1 MIMEEVKY
9 PAEVPPGT
17 MLEVRSC
24 RGFEELDACIRLQLA
39 TWGYDEMD
47 VVPRR
52 MFIVAQRV
60 GGQVLGAFTADNTLI
75 GFAMA
80 LPGIHAGA
88 PYLHSH
94 MLAVEPQF
102 RNTGVGRRL
111 KLAQREDALKR
122 GIRRM
127 EWTFDPLEI
136 KNTFF
141 NIEKL
146 GAITRS
152 YTPNFYGV
160 SSARIQGGRPT
171 DRLHAEWWLENERVT
186 EAVAGRR
193 APRGEIEM
201 RIELPHQVMQWK
213 ESAEGAEQAM
223 ALQRTNQ
230 AQFAEAFARGLA
242 VTGFSRDQQG
252 NGWFELSQWALPDQ
266 PRALS
271 DEPQAQSDQPQ
282 ALPERLP
289 ASSTASE

>member
-1 MIMEEVKY
+1 MITEESKHLKVTA
-9 PAEVPPGT
+9 PET
-17 MLEVRSC
+17 QLEVRSC
-24 RGFEELDACIRLQLA
+24 QGFEELDACVALQIA

-47 VVPRR
+47 VIPRR
-52 MFIVAQRV
+52 MFTVAQRI
-60 GGQVLGAFTADNTLI
+60 GGQVMGAFATDDTLA

-80 LPGIHAGA
+80 IPGIRDGA

-94 MLAVEPQF
+94 MLAVRPEF
-102 RNTGVGRRL
+102 RNAGVGRRL

-136 KNTFF
+136 KNAFF

-160 SSARIQGGRPT
+160 SSARIQGSRPT
-171 DRLHAEWWLENERVT
+171 DRLHAEWWLDSERVT
-186 EAVAGRR
+186 EAIAGRR
-193 APRGEIEM
+193 APRGEVEM

-213 ESAEGAEQAM
+213 ESAAGAAQAT
-223 ALQRTNQ
+223 ALQKANQ

-242 VTGFSRDQQG
+242 VTGFSRDAEG
-252 NGWFELSQWALPDQ
+252 NGWFELSRWTAPGW
-266 PRALS
+266 
-271 DEPQAQSDQPQ
+271 PQAPPNRPQ
-282 ALPERLP
+282 AGPDRQPGP
-289 ASSTASE
+289 AASE

>member
-1 MIMEEVKY
+1 
-9 PAEVPPGT
+9 
-17 MLEVRSC
+17 
-24 RGFEELDACIRLQLA
+24 
-39 TWGYDEMD
+39 
-47 VVPRR
+47 
-52 MFIVAQRV
+52 
-60 GGQVLGAFTADNTLI
+60 
-75 GFAMA
+75 
-80 LPGIHAGA
+80 
-88 PYLHSH
+88 
-94 MLAVEPQF
+94 
-102 RNTGVGRRL
+102 
-111 KLAQREDALKR
+111 
-122 GIRRM
+122 M

-136 KNTFF
+136 KNGFF

-146 GAITRS
+146 GAITRT

-171 DRLHAEWWLENERVT
+171 DRLHVEWWLDSERVT

-252 NGWFELSQWALPDQ
+252 NGWFELSHWALPDQ

-271 DEPQAQSDQPQ
+271 DQPQ
-282 ALPERLP
+282 ALPERFR
-289 ASSTASE
+289 ASSAASE